1 MLDSSFSRILD
12 LVYPEKKFRTRQGY
26 LADFFVIAAVV
37 FLVDVFVGA
46 MGGLSPIFKWIFLA
60 LNIPF
65 GTIYVWM
72 ESSYIGDAT
81 YMLGLKIGEIAS
93 MFIFLFI
100 VLAQSLVYLGVYERM
115 KKNRGRREPRAA

>member
-12 LVYPEKKFRTRQGY
+12 LIYPEKKSRVPKGY
-26 LADFFVIAAVV
+26 LPDFFVITAVV
-37 FLVDVFVGA
+37 FLVDIIVGA
-46 MGGLSPIFKWIFLA
+46 MGGLSPVFKWIFFA

-72 ESSYIGDAT
+72 ESSYVGDAP

-93 MFIFLFI
+93 MFIFLLI
-100 VLAQSLVYLGVYERM
+100 VLAQSLVYLGAYEWM
-115 KKNRGRREPRAA
+115 KKNRGRGDSQSA